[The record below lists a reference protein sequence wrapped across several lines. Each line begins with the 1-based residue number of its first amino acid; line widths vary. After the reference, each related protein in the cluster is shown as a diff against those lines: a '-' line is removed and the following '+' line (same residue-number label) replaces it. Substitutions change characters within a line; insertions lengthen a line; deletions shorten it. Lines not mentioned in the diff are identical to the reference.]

1 MRRCPYFVVK
11 LAKGLP
17 TRTRA
22 VGCVA
27 NPASRC
33 RRQRREL
40 PLTQIVIE
48 IKAQLNPKFN
58 SAGEGLAASCRYGA
72 RRRFQRNGDRGPGK
86 ADARAEV
93 EARVMSKPAEL
104 PRRWTAMVVIYN
116 LGLIW

>member
-1 MRRCPYFVVK
+1 MRRCPSFVVK

-40 PLTQIVIE
+40 PLTQIIIE

-58 SAGEGLAASCRYGA
+58 SAGEGLAASCRYG
-72 RRRFQRNGDRGPGK
+72 GPGK